1 MAEKAAQLFQGV
13 AYLVPGGDVLVRQV
27 LDGHGAV
34 AASGPRAAT
43 RIIADSTTFPMI
55 KGVES
60 NAVIVEPDW
69 VYCSLQAGVKLPT
82 APYEFNEQV
91 AATPTRA
98 TASAARRFC
107 EELLSSTKISRPAGP
122 SAPLP
127 SLPFEILAKIFIAF
141 RDVVLDDHSTA
152 MADLLPIL
160 QVCRR
165 WRGVA
170 HYTQPLW
177 THMVLNFHSKRQYQR
192 LLRLME
198 ESAAATP
205 RSHNPIMS
213 FLVAHGPRI
222 RELSLT
228 LPTAHFRHFLT
239 IPTGSF
245 PALEKLDLLCI
256 PLEERDE
263 SGVLWRDV
271 AAPFT
276 VFNGLPRLRE
286 FTMFTTGCQ
295 TLDCTKL
302 PLSWSSLTHIDLIRV
317 GLGVF
322 DTAWVLPMF
331 TQVQKL
337 RLCTTDTQGF
347 FMPPIAPVRLPLVE
361 LDWVALGV
369 IDAVSVLGPLILP
382 RLTSLELR
390 EGCGASFLKL
400 YDHSKFAL
408 HSLCLVFH
416 HISLPSFSA
425 FLRGMPSLTS
435 LELRMCLSISN
446 ELLDFLTYNNAREG
460 VLPQLE
466 RLVLCDRA
474 QIFEESKMLRMV
486 ESRWRATPLTQ
497 IRISTTQKV
506 SLGPRTITAHRA
518 VLNRVIE
525 LMEEGLVFSYECK

>member
-43 RIIADSTTFPMI
+43 RIIADSATFPMI

-60 NAVIVEPDW
+60 NAVTVQPDW

-91 AATPTRA
+91 AATPTRT

-107 EELLSSTKISRPAGP
+107 EELLSSNKISRTARL
-122 SAPLP
+122 SSPLP
-127 SLPFEILAKIFIAF
+127 SLPFEILAKIFLAF

-152 MADLLPIL
+152 MADLLPIS

-177 THMVLNFHSKRQYQR
+177 THMVLNFHSKRQYRR

-198 ESAAATP
+198 EWVTRSGAHPLSLKIRSCYP
-205 RSHNPIMS
+205 RLHNPIMN

-228 LPTAHFRHFLT
+228 LPTAHFSHFLT

-256 PLEERDE
+256 PLDESTYDASYGLSRSEYFQDNYYGFSYSEGE

-286 FTMFTTGCQ
+286 FTLFATGCQ

-322 DTAWVLPMF
+322 ATAWVLPMF

-390 EGCGASFLKL
+390 EGCGASFLQL
-400 YDHSKFAL
+400 CEHSKF
-408 HSLCLVFH
+408 
-416 HISLPSFSA
+416 
-425 FLRGMPSLTS
+425 
-435 LELRMCLSISN
+435 
-446 ELLDFLTYNNAREG
+446 
-460 VLPQLE
+460 
-466 RLVLCDRA
+466 
-474 QIFEESKMLRMV
+474 
-486 ESRWRATPLTQ
+486 
-497 IRISTTQKV
+497 
-506 SLGPRTITAHRA
+506 
-518 VLNRVIE
+518 
-525 LMEEGLVFSYECK
+525 